1 MNLAI
6 KYARQNRRMK
16 LAQRLDDLA
25 RLKAER
31 EAAKNEDEFDYDDDV
46 QEVEEEEEEEEE
58 AYEERPLKQ
67 SKTTALLCSRLNIS
81 VNLSLL

>member
-1 MNLAI
+1 
-6 KYARQNRRMK
+6 MK

-58 AYEERPLKQ
+58 EAYEERPLKQ
-67 SKTTALLCSRLNIS
+67 SKTTALLYSRLNIS